1 MKSHDHALRYRSEV
15 SLCAFNEEDKKISLS
30 IKAMFAA
37 EASAE
42 PEGDEVSVDIDAV
55 IAAQEEDGEQ

>member
-1 MKSHDHALRYRSEV
+1 
-15 SLCAFNEEDKKISLS
+15 
-30 IKAMFAA
+30 MFAA